1 MSLFT
6 AGDKLKIVVLGNDG
20 VMRAAFVERNATMAG
35 NKYIITQKDVFFQRI
50 KKWDLFWIDQP
61 TIMFR
66 ENSIHAIP
74 RSEED
79 SYPTPQETTDIIEN
93 AAMHLF
99 TLFGKQSNLMMILL
113 LILAGIGAG
122 SGCAGAYFS
131 YTAGKQITDNHADIN
146 AMSAQVANLTYTQ
159 TGGGIPTGGIIPPA
173 TVPRGTVA
181 VPTPT
186 LSGLPK
192 V

>member
-79 SYPTPQETTDIIEN
+79 SYPSPQETTDIIEN

-99 TLFGKQSNLMMILL
+99 TLFGKQSNIMMILL
-113 LILAGIGAG
+113 LILAAIGAG
-122 SGCAGAYFS
+122 SGCAGAYFA
-131 YTAGKQITDNHADIN
+131 YTDSKAIADNHADI
-146 AMSAQVANLTYTQ
+146 ATLTGYVSNLSY
-159 TGGGIPTGGIIPPA
+159 TGGGGG
-173 TVPRGTVA
+173 VMV
-181 VPTPT
+181 TPT
-186 LSGLPK
+186 VNPVPK
-192 V
+192 GTIAVAPPVAKV